1 MLTESH
7 GDIVMIKPL
16 EWLLR
21 PLLASRRNL
30 DEPQNSE
37 VVLQR
42 HFAWRRSM
50 LILVLIFTTLTAI
63 IDTASKLIIGSR
75 PSFKIVI
82 WLDPDTSPPGQ
93 SLFGDLGDLVWALSF
108 YAMPVAALLAA
119 VYWARPKRSRTILL
133 VGWAASFLVP
143 VAIALTP
150 WDWWSIEP
158 PPPATVEAALARQYG
173 RVTEGLVWGYYY
185 IVVLSPAV
193 LALVPGMMRA
203 CLSVKRLLPESIL
216 PGWFL
221 IVAAPFNSLLV
232 LVVVVALTQ
241 IAPSPLLVAGMVLWL
256 AAPLIYLLRAS
267 TFTRPLCT
275 SQDLRGLSRVQ
286 NFVWII
292 FAVSLIFLI
301 AYSVSWEVSGLRLIG
316 IDSKTSLFRP
326 WQVGRYLLNLFG
338 TSFYISVLGT
348 DLLLWVCLSV
358 WRHQR
363 DYAQSPRA
371 AEYDHLMEKLS
382 TLQN

>member
-1 MLTESH
+1 
-7 GDIVMIKPL
+7 MIKPL
-16 EWLLR
+16 GWLLQ

-30 DEPQNSE
+30 DEPQSADI
-37 VVLQR
+37 VMQR

-50 LILVLIFTTLTAI
+50 LVLVLIFTALTAVV
-63 IDTASKLIIGSR
+63 DTTTKLVSGSR

-93 SLFGDLGDLVWALSF
+93 SFFGDLGDLVWALSF

-119 VYWARPKRSRTILL
+119 VYWARPRRSRTILL
-133 VGWAASFLVP
+133 AGWAASFLVP

-150 WDWWSIEP
+150 WDWWNAET
-158 PPPATVEAALARQYG
+158 PPPASFEASLARQYG

-203 CLSVKRLLPESIL
+203 CLSVKRLLPEAIL

-221 IVAAPFNSLLV
+221 VVAAPFNSLLV

-241 IAPSPLLVAGMVLWL
+241 VAPSPLLVAGMLLWL
-256 AAPLIYLLRAS
+256 AAPLAYVVRAS
-267 TFTRPLCT
+267 AFIRPLSST
-275 SQDLRGLSRVQ
+275 EDLRGLSRVK
-286 NFVWII
+286 NFVWFMFI
-292 FAVSLIFLI
+292 ASLVLLI
-301 AYSVSWEVSGLRLIG
+301 AYASTWEAAGLHLIG
-316 IDSKTSLFRP
+316 LDSKTSLFRP
-326 WQVGRYLLNLFG
+326 WQVARYLLNLFG

-358 WRHQR
+358 WRHHR
-363 DYAQSPRA
+363 EFNQSTRA
-371 AEYDHLMEKLS
+371 AEYDHLMEQLS
-382 TLQN
+382 AKTS